1 MLDRVSLGQPLVE
14 LHPLRRISSQN
25 GRRSLPSG
33 REARQ
38 KLTLL
43 TARFRNALKRSIEGI
58 IEAGRVL
65 IEAKNELEHG
75 QFSDWVVRELRFGT
89 RKDGN
94 REPDLRKAEMLMFL
108 ARNEVISN
116 PCHWHAFPSSSRT
129 LWELTQ
135 IRPKQRLLELIAN
148 GTINS
153 GMTREEAV
161 ALRHKT
167 SQERSPTPKLRRE
180 IAALLEVC
188 IILGGGDGV
197 LAHIRDLN
205 DVSSVPPAKD
215 FYRAARWV
223 RQKLAKRRQTE

>member
-1 MLDRVSLGQPLVE
+1 MTMLERIALDQNLVDW
-14 LHPLRRISSQN
+14 PTSRKTSNRRRPSNRASQ
-25 GRRSLPSG
+25 GRINV
-33 REARQ
+33 
-38 KLTLL
+38 L
-43 TARFRNALKRSIEGI
+43 TARFRNALKKSVEGI

-75 QFSDWVVRELRFGT
+75 QFIDWVVNDLRFGI
-89 RKDGN
+89 RKDGS
-94 REPDLRKAEMLMFL
+94 RPADLRKAQMLMFL

-116 PCHWHAFPSSSRT
+116 ACHWHAFPPSSRT

-135 IRPKQRLLELIAN
+135 VRPKQRLTELIAN
-148 GTINS
+148 GAVNS

-167 SQERSPTPKLRRE
+167 SQDRSPTPKLKRE

-197 LAHIRDLN
+197 LAHIRDLK
-205 DVSSVPPAKD
+205 DVDSLPPAKEFD
-215 FYRAARWV
+215 RAARWA
-223 RQKLAKRRQTE
+223 RQKLAERRQPE

>member
-1 MLDRVSLGQPLVE
+1 MAAFTQSIKPTAPKWSQKPDRINV
-14 LHPLRRISSQN
+14 
-25 GRRSLPSG
+25 
-33 REARQ
+33 
-38 KLTLL
+38 L
-43 TARFRNALKRSIEGI
+43 TARFRNALKKSVEGI

-75 QFSDWVVRELRFGT
+75 QFIDWVVNDLRFGI
-89 RKDGN
+89 RKDGS
-94 REPDLRKAEMLMFL
+94 RPADLRKAQMLMFL

-116 PCHWHAFPSSSRT
+116 ACHWHAFPPSSRT

-135 IRPKQRLLELIAN
+135 VRPKQRLTELIAN
-148 GTINS
+148 GAVNS

-167 SQERSPTPKLRRE
+167 SQDRSPTPKLKRE

-197 LAHIRDLN
+197 LAHIRDLK
-205 DVSSVPPAKD
+205 DVDSLPPAKEFD
-215 FYRAARWV
+215 RAARWA
-223 RQKLAKRRQTE
+223 RQKLAERRQPE